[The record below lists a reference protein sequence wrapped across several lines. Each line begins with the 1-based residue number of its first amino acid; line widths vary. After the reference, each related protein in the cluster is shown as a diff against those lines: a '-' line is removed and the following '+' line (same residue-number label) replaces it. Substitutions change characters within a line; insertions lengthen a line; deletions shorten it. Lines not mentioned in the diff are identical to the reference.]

1 MLEKEEITETGC
13 ERVEWIRRDG
23 GFGEFYKN
31 FDLHKDKGFG
41 ESCTTISLSSGT
53 MGLFCLRIMEM

>member
-1 MLEKEEITETGC
+1 MWSGSVETGGSGNF
-13 ERVEWIRRDG
+13 II
-23 GFGEFYKN
+23 N

-41 ESCTTISLSSGT
+41 ESCTIIILSSGT